1 MEVSNNMSLA
11 EQMKALTDAGM
22 SKKEAAEVLL
32 KQKEGPMDS
41 NAMIKLIV
49 SALLAMG
56 IVGLVVMFFGG
67 DYIIQLVLF
76 IGLPL
81 LCIMVAMGILNKGV
95 LPMVLNG
102 DIAIQAKKLFN
113 EVVDESVDKKE
124 EAAG

>member
-1 MEVSNNMSLA
+1 MSLA

-22 SKKEAAEVLL
+22 TKKEAAEVLL

-56 IVGLVVMFFGG
+56 IIGLVVMFFGG

-81 LCIMVAMGILNKGV
+81 LCIMVAMRILNWGV

-102 DIAIQAKKLFN
+102 DIASQAKKLFN
-113 EVVDESVDKKE
+113 EVVDESVTEKKE